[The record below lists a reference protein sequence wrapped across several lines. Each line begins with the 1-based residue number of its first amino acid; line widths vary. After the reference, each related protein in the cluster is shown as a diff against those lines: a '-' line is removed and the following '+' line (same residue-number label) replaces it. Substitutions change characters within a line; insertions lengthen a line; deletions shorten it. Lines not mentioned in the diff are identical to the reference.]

1 MDISDRTFYSATSTK
16 KDWRDVV
23 SELSCE
29 LEKGSGNLGIIYLS
43 EDLLVSLENIIK
55 ELKIETSCHNWLG
68 AGGYGVLSNFGEF
81 YGETS
86 ATVLLLDLPE
96 ESFKVFSGNENIGVE
111 IKESETDWLERAHM
125 PLAITHAD
133 PSQPTTM
140 EAIKNLARET
150 NSYLIGGLTAAS
162 SESPHISDQSGKA
175 ISGALLSP
183 ATCEILTGLSQGC
196 SPISETLTIT
206 KSQRN
211 IILELDGRPAFDVLF
226 DVTGTEFLDNLQKM
240 GGTIFVAFP
249 ILGSDKGDYTVR
261 NLVGLDPQNKVIA
274 ISENISDGDK
284 LLFCRRDKES
294 AVKDMYRMSED
305 LKRRIG
311 EKQIR
316 GGVYIS
322 CAARGPNQFSGSAR
336 EVDIIKE
343 TLGDFPLAG
352 FYANGEI
359 SRDEIY
365 AYTGVLAVF
374 L

>member
-23 SELSCE
+23 SELSCK

-43 EDLLVSLENIIK
+43 EDLLVSLKNIIK

-96 ESFKVFSGNENIGVE
+96 ESFKIFSGNENIGLA
-111 IKESETDWLERAHM
+111 IKEGETDWLKRAHM

-140 EAIKNLARET
+140 GAIKNLARET

-162 SESPHISDQSGKA
+162 GESPHISDQSGKA

-183 ATCEILTGLSQGC
+183 ETCEILTGLSQGC

-211 IILELDGRPAFDVLF
+211 IILELDGRPAFDVLL
-226 DVTGTEFLDNLQKM
+226 DVTGKEFLDNLQKM

-249 ILGSDKGDYTVR
+249 IPGSDKADYTVR

-316 GGVYIS
+316 GGIYIS
-322 CAARGPNQFSGSAR
+322 CAARGPNQFPDSAR
-336 EVDIIKE
+336 ELDIITE

>member
-23 SELSCE
+23 SELSCK

-55 ELKIETSCHNWLG
+55 ELKIETSCHKWLG

-96 ESFKVFSGNENIGVE
+96 ESFKVFSGNENIGVA

-133 PSQPTTM
+133 PSQPTTI

-211 IILELDGRPAFDVLF
+211 IILELDGRPAFDVLL
-226 DVTGTEFLDNLQKM
+226 DVTGKEFLDNLQKM

>member
-1 MDISDRTFYSATSTK
+1 MR
-16 KDWRDVV
+16 
-23 SELSCE
+23 
-29 LEKGSGNLGIIYLS
+29 
-43 EDLLVSLENIIK
+43 
-55 ELKIETSCHNWLG
+55 
-68 AGGYGVLSNFGEF
+68 
-81 YGETS
+81 
-86 ATVLLLDLPE
+86 
-96 ESFKVFSGNENIGVE
+96 
-111 IKESETDWLERAHM
+111 
-125 PLAITHAD
+125 
-133 PSQPTTM
+133 
-140 EAIKNLARET
+140 
-150 NSYLIGGLTAAS
+150 
-162 SESPHISDQSGKA
+162 
-175 ISGALLSP
+175 
-183 ATCEILTGLSQGC
+183 C

-211 IILELDGRPAFDVLF
+211 IILELDGRPAFDVLL
-226 DVTGTEFLDNLQKM
+226 DVTGKEFLDNLQKM

-249 ILGSDKGDYTVR
+249 ILGSDKADYTVR

>member
-1 MDISDRTFYSATSTK
+1 M
-16 KDWRDVV
+16 
-23 SELSCE
+23 
-29 LEKGSGNLGIIYLS
+29 
-43 EDLLVSLENIIK
+43 
-55 ELKIETSCHNWLG
+55 
-68 AGGYGVLSNFGEF
+68 
-81 YGETS
+81 
-86 ATVLLLDLPE
+86 
-96 ESFKVFSGNENIGVE
+96 
-111 IKESETDWLERAHM
+111 
-125 PLAITHAD
+125 
-133 PSQPTTM
+133 
-140 EAIKNLARET
+140 
-150 NSYLIGGLTAAS
+150 
-162 SESPHISDQSGKA
+162 
-175 ISGALLSP
+175 
-183 ATCEILTGLSQGC
+183 
-196 SPISETLTIT
+196 
-206 KSQRN
+206 
-211 IILELDGRPAFDVLF
+211 
-226 DVTGTEFLDNLQKM
+226 
-240 GGTIFVAFP
+240 
-249 ILGSDKGDYTVR
+249 
-261 NLVGLDPQNKVIA
+261 VGLDPQNKVIA

>member
-23 SELSCE
+23 SELSCK

-43 EDLLVSLENIIK
+43 EDLLVSLKNIIK

-96 ESFKVFSGNENIGVE
+96 ESFKIFSGNENIGLA
-111 IKESETDWLERAHM
+111 IKEGETDWLERAHM

-162 SESPHISDQSGKA
+162 SESPHISDHSGKA

-183 ATCEILTGLSQGC
+183 ETCEILTGLSQGC

-211 IILELDGRPAFDVLF
+211 IILELDGRPAFDVLL
-226 DVTGTEFLDNLQKM
+226 DVTGKEFLDNLQKM

-249 ILGSDKGDYTVR
+249 IPGSDKADYTVR

-316 GGVYIS
+316 GGIYIS
-322 CAARGPNQFSGSAR
+322 CAARGPNQFPDSAR
-336 EVDIIKE
+336 ELDIITE

>member
-23 SELSCE
+23 SELSCK

-43 EDLLVSLENIIK
+43 EDLLVSLENVIK
-55 ELKIETSCHNWLG
+55 ELKIETNCHKWLG

-96 ESFKVFSGNENIGVE
+96 ESFKVFSGNENIGVA

-183 ATCEILTGLSQGC
+183 ETCEILTGLSQGC

-206 KSQRN
+206 RSQRN
-211 IILELDGRPAFDVLF
+211 IILELDGRPAFDVLL
-226 DVTGTEFLDNLQKM
+226 DVTGKEFLDNLQKM

-322 CAARGPNQFSGSAR
+322 CAARGPNQFSGSAK

>member
-23 SELSCE
+23 SELSCK

-43 EDLLVSLENIIK
+43 EDLLVSLKNIIK

-96 ESFKVFSGNENIGVE
+96 ESFKIFSGNENIGLA
-111 IKESETDWLERAHM
+111 IKEGETDWLERAHM

-211 IILELDGRPAFDVLF
+211 IILELDGRPAFDVLL
-226 DVTGTEFLDNLQKM
+226 DVTGKEFLDNLQKM

-316 GGVYIS
+316 GGIYIS
-322 CAARGPNQFSGSAR
+322 CAARGPNQFPDSAR
-336 EVDIIKE
+336 ELDIITE

>member
-23 SELSCE
+23 SELSRK

-43 EDLLVSLENIIK
+43 EDLLASLENVIK
-55 ELKIETSCHNWLG
+55 ELKIETSCHKWLG

-96 ESFKVFSGNENIGVE
+96 ESFKVFSGNENIGVA

-183 ATCEILTGLSQGC
+183 ETCEILTGLSQGC

-206 KSQRN
+206 RSQRN
-211 IILELDGRPAFDVLF
+211 IILELDGRPAFDVLL
-226 DVTGTEFLDNLQKM
+226 DVTGKEFLDNLQKM

-249 ILGSDKGDYTVR
+249 IQGSDKGDYTVR
-261 NLVGLDPQNKVIA
+261 NLVGLDPQNNVIA

>member
-29 LEKGSGNLGIIYLS
+29 LEEGSGNLGIIYLS

-96 ESFKVFSGNENIGVE
+96 ESFKVFSGNENIGVA

>member
-16 KDWRDVV
+16 KDWQDVV
-23 SELSCE
+23 SELSCK

-43 EDLLVSLENIIK
+43 ENLLVSLKDIIK

-96 ESFKVFSGNENIGVE
+96 ESFKIFSGNENIGLA
-111 IKESETDWLERAHM
+111 IKEGETDWLERAHM

-162 SESPHISDQSGKA
+162 DESPHISDQSGKA

-183 ATCEILTGLSQGC
+183 ETCEILTGLSQGC

-211 IILELDGRPAFDVLF
+211 IILELDGRPAFDVLL
-226 DVTGTEFLDNLQKM
+226 DVTGKEFLDNLQKM

-249 ILGSDKGDYTVR
+249 ILGSDKADYTVR

>member
-23 SELSCE
+23 SELSCK

-43 EDLLVSLENIIK
+43 EDLLVSLKNIIK

-96 ESFKVFSGNENIGVE
+96 ESFKIFSGNENIGVA
-111 IKESETDWLERAHM
+111 IKEGETDWLERAHM

-133 PSQPTTM
+133 PSHPTTM
-140 EAIKNLARET
+140 QAIKNLARET

-211 IILELDGRPAFDVLF
+211 IILELDGRPAFDVLL

-316 GGVYIS
+316 GGIYIS
-322 CAARGPNQFSGSAR
+322 CAARGPNQFPDTAR
-336 EVDIIKE
+336 ELDIITE

>member
-23 SELSCE
+23 SELSCK

-55 ELKIETSCHNWLG
+55 ELKIETSCHKWLG

-96 ESFKVFSGNENIGVE
+96 ESFKVFSGNENIGVA

-140 EAIKNLARET
+140 EAIKSLARET

-162 SESPHISDQSGKA
+162 GESPHISDQYGKA

-183 ATCEILTGLSQGC
+183 ETCEILTGLSQGC

-211 IILELDGRPAFDVLF
+211 IILELDGKPAFDVLL
-226 DVTGTEFLDNLQKM
+226 DVTGKEFLDNLQKM